1 MYDTRYYIMCRYFM
15 LFIPCVVGHRRRNR
29 KGMQQDE
36 KNVSINMENM
46 DNNVMSA
53 QKKML
58 EVSLAGVGTVLRRER
73 DARSMV
79 K

>member
-1 MYDTRYYIMCRYFM
+1 
-15 LFIPCVVGHRRRNR
+15 
-29 KGMQQDE
+29 MQQDE

>member
-1 MYDTRYYIMCRYFM
+1 MSCHG
-15 LFIPCVVGHRRRNR
+15 GHRRRNR

-46 DNNVMSA
+46 DNNVMST

>member
-1 MYDTRYYIMCRYFM
+1 MISQPHWSYHVLSWWPQTA
-15 LFIPCVVGHRRRNR
+15 
-29 KGMQQDE
+29 KQEGMQQDE